1 MADTGNE
8 RTGDE
13 ELRRRQAEIPDVM
26 RLLGADA
33 QIMETI
39 RDMVGVAGEELHAL
53 TRPRGRASRDVRMP
67 RWPTTRNSR
76 IAYVT

>member
-8 RTGDE
+8 RTGDGGASPPTGGV
-13 ELRRRQAEIPDVM
+13 LDVM
-26 RLLGADA
+26 LLLRADA

-39 RDMVGVAGEELHAL
+39 RDIVGVAGEEFHAL
-53 TRPRGRASRDVRMP
+53 TRPCGRASRDVRMP

>member
-1 MADTGNE
+1 MADE

-13 ELRRRQAEIPDVM
+13 ELRRGQAEILDEMM
-26 RLLGADA
+26 RLLRADA

-39 RDMVGVAGEELHAL
+39 RDMVGAAGEELHAL
-53 TRPRGRASRDVRMP
+53 TRPGGRTSRDVRMP